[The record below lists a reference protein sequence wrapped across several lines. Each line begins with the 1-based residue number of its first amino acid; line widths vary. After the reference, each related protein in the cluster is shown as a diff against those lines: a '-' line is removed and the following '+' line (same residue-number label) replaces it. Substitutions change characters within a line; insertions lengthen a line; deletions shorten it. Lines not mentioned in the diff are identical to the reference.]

1 MNKRIANKIIKA
13 VSEYRMF
20 LRWDM
25 PYNGNQIYKAA
36 KMLIPPVL
44 LSRYKGW
51 HKETELEGKIN
62 FQKRIND
69 TINKMSRL
77 NAQSQQSKALERE
90 IDMEI
95 DRVNRCLDLPE
106 YKTPETPSFLINNE
120 TD

>member
-62 FQKRIND
+62 FQKRINEKIKELSLLK
-69 TINKMSRL
+69 TQFQ
-77 NAQSQQSKALERE
+77 QSQSRAEH
-90 IDMEI
+90 
-95 DRVNRCLDLPE
+95 PE
-106 YKTPETPSFLINNE
+106 
-120 TD
+120 